1 MNMTAGDP
9 GADGSF
15 NSHNNPDSIN
25 PLLTSDRALIQR
37 QREVMKMQD
46 EMLVDIEK
54 GVDRL
59 HTQVSHLSLFIFSS
73 CFCFALKKICFNL
86 YLFMLTH

>member
-1 MNMTAGDP
+1 MNMTNGDA

-15 NSHNNPDSIN
+15 NSRNNPDAIN

-37 QREVMKMQD
+37 QREVMQMQD
-46 EMLVDIEK
+46 SMLVDIEK

-59 HTQVSHLSLFIFSS
+59 HNQVRRSLSL
-73 CFCFALKKICFNL
+73 NHP
-86 YLFMLTH
+86 T